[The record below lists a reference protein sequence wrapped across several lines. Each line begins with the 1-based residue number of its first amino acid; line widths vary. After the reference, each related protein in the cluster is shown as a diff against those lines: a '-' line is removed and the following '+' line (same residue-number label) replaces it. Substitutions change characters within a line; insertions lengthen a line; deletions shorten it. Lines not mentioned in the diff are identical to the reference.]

1 MKSDDRSG
9 HAGAG
14 RRRLLGVAGGGV
26 ALAAATLAGPARGR
40 QKAAELALPTRSR
53 FSIATDFVLTRAE
66 WVTLLPLT
74 VTDFQEAPDVV
85 LRADGKLQVQVPG
98 LYRVTL
104 ACDWVAQV
112 GLDMDRRM
120 IGIRRAPGHLPN
132 QDDRLASVDIPGS
145 DPPTMARYQGEWTPG
160 TVPLGGIVTTEITVS
175 PAGVAKVG
183 DLALA
188 SHSRIKDS
196 IIGADAVNGLMVQAR
211 VVAPDRVRVILY
223 NPIVAAGITI
233 PVGALNVIAMNA
245 VDTRGESNDAWQV
258 LHTATEQL
266 AAGQTIF
273 AVLRSRVKGDYVQA
287 TQSTFLQIERVG

>member
-1 MKSDDRSG
+1 MKLTKT
-9 HAGAG
+9 AGQASKT
-14 RRRLLGVAGGGV
+14 RRLLLGGTAASLAAGVPIQAAAAV
-26 ALAAATLAGPARGR
+26 ALPS
-40 QKAAELALPTRSR
+40 RSR
-53 FSIATDFVLTRAE
+53 FSIAADFVLTRAE
-66 WVTLLPLT
+66 WVTQLPLT
-74 VTDFQEAPDVV
+74 VTNFQEAPDVV
-85 LRADGKLQVQVPG
+85 LRGDGKLQVQVPG
-98 LYRVTL
+98 LYRITL
-104 ACDWVAQV
+104 ACDWVAQM

-175 PAGVAKVG
+175 PAGVARVG

-233 PVGALNVIAMNA
+233 PVGALNVIAMSA

-258 LHTATEQL
+258 LHTATEEL

>member
-1 MKSDDRSG
+1 MKSTRTACR
-9 HAGAG
+9 AGIT
-14 RRRLLGVAGGGV
+14 RRLLLGG
-26 ALAAATLAGPARGR
+26 AAASLAAGAPI
-40 QKAAELALPTRSR
+40 KAAAAAALPSRSR
-53 FSIATDFVLTRAE
+53 FSIASDFVLPRAE
-66 WVTLLPLT
+66 TVTLLPLT
-74 VTDFQEAPDVV
+74 VTNFQEAPDVV
-85 LRADGKLQVQVPG
+85 LRADGKLQVQIPG

-104 ACDWVAQV
+104 ACDWVAQA
-112 GLDMDRRM
+112 GMDMDRRM

-145 DPPTMARYQGEWTPG
+145 DPPAMARYQGEWTPG

-175 PAGVAKVG
+175 PAGVARVG

-211 VVAPDRVRVILY
+211 VVAPDRVRVILH
-223 NPIVAAGITI
+223 NPMVAAGITI
-233 PVGALNVIAMNA
+233 PVGALNVIAMSA

-258 LHTATEQL
+258 LHTATEEL

-287 TQSTFLQIERVG
+287 TQSTFMQIERVG